1 MNITNKKLGINT
13 DKINQS
19 TNKSEL
25 LFWRERLQIINSD
38 LNKDDKHSIN
48 YNKYNLLLISAIEER
63 LITISL
69 WFRIKS
75 LWKNLLK

>member
-1 MNITNKKLGINT
+1 MNKTNKKLGINT
-13 DKINQS
+13 SKINRS

>member
-38 LNKDDKHSIN
+38 LNKDDKQSIN

-63 LITISL
+63 LIAISL

>member
-38 LNKDDKHSIN
+38 LNRDDKQSIN

-63 LITISL
+63 LIAISL

>member
-38 LNKDDKHSIN
+38 LNKDDRQNIN

-63 LITISL
+63 LIAISL